1 MITPSDTP
9 SDPELY
15 AGVPV
20 SGMNIQAP
28 QDEAG
33 IAAAV
38 AAANAVADGPRQAA
52 AKSLLES
59 AAGYGESGITAGFS
73 GGDGETWPADVR
85 PRG

>member
-15 AGVPV
+15 AAVPD

-28 QDEAG
+28 QDQAA
-33 IAAAV
+33 IAAA
-38 AAANAVADGPRQAA
+38 AAEANAVADGPRQAA
-52 AKSLLES
+52 AKSLQES
-59 AAGYGESGITAGFS
+59 PAGYGDFGITAGFS
-73 GGDGETWPADVR
+73 GSDGETWPADVR